1 MLVLLVSFLLV
12 IVATIFL
19 LSGLF
24 LTDSLGLIFVSIACS
39 AVAGIVLVLAVMKSK
54 PRPSTTPAAEGE
66 GQVSASAGLAEDSAG
81 GRAAPARQAQSSEF
95 PIDNYDSLEVVEVLP
110 LLGDLEPAQLEL
122 VRQREASGRAHPWI
136 LARVDALLEA
146 EADADTSEHAWAPGP
161 IGTSGQQRSLLDDDI
176 AEVEPDDSD
185 WATPRD
191 SDWAAS
197 DFPLDSGSDYDDLSV
212 TRDFPIDRYDEL
224 RVTEILPLLTNLG
237 AEDLKMVREEE
248 AAGKARASILA
259 RIDGLLGRSAAGA
272 RSTAAKRPAAGAA
285 KKAPSKAAANLPI
298 EDYDNL
304 NVAQIVARLMSL
316 SPAELRQ
323 VRTYEKRH
331 KNRAGV
337 LSRIEGALKQAR

>member
-1 MLVLLVSFLLV
+1 VLVLLVSFLLV

-39 AVAGIVLVLAVMKSK
+39 ALAGIVLVLAVMKSK
-54 PRPSTTPAAEGE
+54 PRPSTTPAAEDG
-66 GQVSASAGLAEDSAG
+66 GQVPATAGLAEESAG
-81 GRAAPARQAQSSEF
+81 GRPAPARRAESRDF
-95 PIDNYDSLEVVEVLP
+95 PIDDYDSLEVVEVLP

-161 IGTSGQQRSLLDDDI
+161 IGTSGQQRSLLDDEDDI
-176 AEVEPDDSD
+176 AEVEPDDAA

-191 SDWAAS
+191 SDWSAS
-197 DFPLDSGSDYDDLSV
+197 DFPLDSGSDYDDLSGS
-212 TRDFPIDRYDEL
+212 RDFPIDRYDEL
-224 RVTEILPLLTNLG
+224 RVSEILPLLTNLG
-237 AEDLKMVREEE
+237 ADDLKMVREEE

-259 RIDGLLGRSAAGA
+259 RIDGLLGRSAASA
-272 RSTAAKRPAAGAA
+272 RSTVAKRPAGPA

-298 EDYDNL
+298 DDYDNL
-304 NVAQIVARLMSL
+304 NVAQIVARLMTL
-316 SPAELRQ
+316 SQAELRQ

-337 LSRIEGALKQAR
+337 LSRIDGALKGR